1 MTIHVK
7 HFKQNMLVYG
17 SDVYNWP
24 EGIREA
30 GLKAL
35 DRSTELQA
43 LLADEKCFERALKMR
58 KYEKP
63 GIDLSKRIISATQH
77 MNQKE
82 RSNPGG
88 FFSDLLREF
97 SLPKPALAAV
107 FVSLIFALIVGF
119 AMSFSNPS
127 WNVSAEQY
135 KTNLEEF
142 LYFEGEVL

>member
-1 MTIHVK
+1 MTMHVK

-24 EGIREA
+24 EGVREA

-35 DRSTELQA
+35 DRSPELQA
-43 LLADEKCFERALKMR
+43 LLADEECFEKVLKMR
-58 KYEKP
+58 KYEEP
-63 GIDLSKRIISATQH
+63 GIDLSGRIISATQH
-77 MNQKE
+77 IKKKE

-88 FFSDLLREF
+88 FFSELLREF
-97 SLPKPALAAV
+97 SLPKPAFTAV

-127 WNVSAEQY
+127 WHVSAEQY

-142 LYFEGEVL
+142 LYYEGEVL